1 MGFGLVTVSCLIVWG
16 CDGPRYDT
24 NEKVLASVNL
34 GDAFKTL
41 NLPHGL
47 HRKGGSQS
55 AGYSNKVFENDAI
68 YTISGNT
75 SLPEDFSKKLAH
87 AMANQ
92 ITNAGGS
99 IQAVRSTSEIWY
111 VKDTS
116 QIALESNRPDTL
128 GAKVL
133 FSIAGSKGVIT
144 LRYTAV
150 KADDVIG
157 YLSCEMVEFRN

>member
-1 MGFGLVTVSCLIVWG
+1 
-16 CDGPRYDT
+16 
-24 NEKVLASVNL
+24 
-34 GDAFKTL
+34 
-41 NLPHGL
+41 
-47 HRKGGSQS
+47 
-55 AGYSNKVFENDAI
+55 
-68 YTISGNT
+68 
-75 SLPEDFSKKLAH
+75 
-87 AMANQ
+87 MANQ

-99 IQAVRSTSEIWY
+99 IQAVRSTAEIWY